1 MESTVQRADCMNSFW
16 QAWRKDI
23 IRGAALFAGV
33 IVVGITVRAMVH
45 RAKERLAELPAS
57 VVSQLRE
64 NFGDIRNLERLNDF
78 NPDVRAGPRQ
88 SADPWTY
95 RAKLGAKQWVWLR
108 TTNGSVTAEPTSG
121 DSLEVVGVKTYGRS
135 DPATVKFVTVPYD
148 GGVAICA
155 VWQRGGGRC
164 GPGGGGGEGLGTVF
178 RQGSAH
184 GNDVTVDF
192 TVRLPRGVRLGATTV
207 NGSVRV
213 EGASAPLVAASVN
226 GQVDAVTSRGPVSA
240 VSVNGNVRA
249 RMRAFDDT
257 GAVSLVTVNGTAT
270 AELPPELDADVDAAT
285 VNGSINTDYPLPV
298 TGKFTAKHCKGTVG
312 SGGRRVHVMTV
323 NGSINLRKAT

>member
-1 MESTVQRADCMNSFW
+1 MERACRMNSFW

-33 IVVGITVRAMVH
+33 IVVGVTVRHMVN
-45 RAKERLAELPAS
+45 RAKQRLAELPAS
-57 VVSQLRE
+57 IVSQLQE
-64 NFGDIRNLERLNDF
+64 NFGDVRNLEGLNHF
-78 NPDVRAGPRQ
+78 KPDIRTGVRQ

-95 RAKLGAKQWVWLR
+95 RAKLEAKQWVWLR
-108 TTNGSVTAEPTSG
+108 TTNGSVTAEPASG

-135 DPATVKFVTVPYD
+135 DPATVTFVAVPYD

-164 GPGGGGGEGLGTVF
+164 GPGGRGGGGGGLGTVF

-184 GNDVTVDF
+184 GNDVVVDF

-240 VSVNGNVRA
+240 VSVNGNVHA

-257 GAVSLVTVNGTAT
+257 GEVSLVTVNGTAT
-270 AELPPELDADVDAAT
+270 AELPPELDADVEAAT
-285 VNGSINTDYPLPV
+285 VNGSISTDYPLPV
-298 TGKFTAKHCKGTVG
+298 TGKFTSKHCKGTIG
-312 SGGRRVHVMTV
+312 SGGRRIHVMTV